1 MVHQGLQYDERPI
14 SALHTG
20 IRIRA
25 PVIVN
30 VAQLALLLVPTV
42 AGLWWK
48 EAYDGLTEQL
58 ACLGLQLVS
67 TQGQPQSILF
77 PDVRSI

>member
-1 MVHQGLQYDERPI
+1 MVHQGLQYDEHAI
-14 SALHTG
+14 SVLHTP
-20 IRIRA
+20 IRVRA

-30 VAQLALLLVPTV
+30 VAQLALLLVPTA

-67 TQGQPQSILF
+67 AQGQPQSILF
-77 PDVRSI
+77 PEVRSS